1 MLLKMKRWETSVSET
16 GVSESAREPESSLR
30 RVAYF
35 SMEIALE
42 PDIPTYSGGLGVLA
56 GDTLRAAADLG
67 VPMVAITL
75 AHRKGYFRQVLDQFG
90 NQSESP
96 SPWQPSERLE
106 LMDGTARVPI
116 EGRHVQVRAWR
127 YLITGVGGHRVPVYL
142 LDTDCPE
149 NSEWDRTLT
158 DSLYGGDRHYR
169 LCQEVVLGIGGVRI
183 LRRLGHT
190 SVTIF
195 HMNEGHAAL
204 LALGLLEERLGNS
217 DLGAA
222 TEKDLEEVRRQC
234 VFTTHTP
241 VPAGHDQFTRDVM
254 RQILGPERAAALN
267 VTHCCPDEVL
277 NMTFLGLRFS
287 HYINGVAMHHGEISR
302 DMFPT
307 YPIRAI
313 TNGVHAVT
321 WTSQPFQEL
330 YDRHVPEWRRDNVY
344 LRYIIGVATN
354 EIQSAH
360 TQAKQSLFDQVKSK
374 TGVTLDPSVMTI
386 GFARRAATYKRFDL
400 LLADGARLLEITE
413 ATGPLQI
420 IFAGKAH
427 PQDEAG
433 KAQIRH
439 VFEQAAQLKSE
450 HLKVVYV
457 EDYDMVWGRSLTSGV
472 DLWLNTPLQPHEASG
487 TSGMKA
493 ALNGVPSLSVLD
505 GWWIEGCLEG
515 LTGWSIGKAAD
526 VSGSAT
532 EETASL
538 YNKLDEI
545 VKLFY
550 QRPASYGEVMRTAI
564 AINGSFFHTQRM
576 VSQYLANAYF
586 PADPLGP
593 PSTGHDHT
601 CSPACDHSGD

>member
-1 MLLKMKRWETSVSET
+1 MTPSAIDETIH
-16 GVSESAREPESSLR
+16 

-75 AHRKGYFRQVLDQFG
+75 AHRKGYFRQVLDRFG

-96 SPWQPSERLE
+96 SPWQPGERLQ
-106 LMDGTARVPI
+106 LMDATARVVI

-127 YLITGVGGHRVPVYL
+127 YLIRGVGGHCVPVYL

-149 NSEWDRTLT
+149 NSEWDRALT

-183 LRRLGHT
+183 LRRQGHMN
-190 SVTIF
+190 VGIF

-204 LALGLLEERLGNS
+204 LALALLEERLGS
-217 DLGAA
+217 PDLGAA

-307 YPIRAI
+307 YPIHAI

-321 WTSQPFQEL
+321 WTSPPFQAL
-330 YDRHVPEWRRDNVY
+330 YDRHIPAWRSDNVY
-344 LRYIIGVATN
+344 LRYVIGVTTG
-354 EIQSAH
+354 EIQAAH
-360 TQAKQSLFDQVKSK
+360 SEAKRNLFDQVKSK
-374 TGVTLDPSVMTI
+374 TGVALDPSVMTI

-400 LLADGARLLEITE
+400 LFTDDARLREITE
-413 ATGPLQI
+413 AAGPLQI
-420 IFAGKAH
+420 IFGGKAH
-427 PQDEAG
+427 PQDDEG
-433 KAQIRH
+433 KAQIRR
-439 VFEQAAQLKSE
+439 VFEHAAQLNSE

-457 EDYDMVWGRSLTSGV
+457 EDYDMAWGRSLTSGV
-472 DLWLNTPLQPHEASG
+472 DLWLNTPQQPHEASG

-493 ALNGVPSLSVLD
+493 ALNGVPSLSILD

-526 VSGSAT
+526 IGGPSIGEA
-532 EETASL
+532 ASL
-538 YNKLDEI
+538 YNKLEEI

-550 QRPASYGEVMRTAI
+550 QKPASYGEVMRTAI

-586 PADPLGP
+586 PAEPLGP
-593 PSTGHDHT
+593 RNGNHDQI
-601 CSPACDHSGD
+601 SSAACHHSEGKVSF